1 MKVRISAA
9 GLKPDTVQLVKF
21 YAAFGTVEVRVIIAA
36 TLQTRIHRDPTPTG
50 YRTIVDLPPTERLEP
65 LLVPSLAVTPSEPEL
80 H

>member
-21 YAAFGTVEVRVIIAA
+21 YAAFGAVEVRVIIAA
-36 TLQTRIHRDPTPTG
+36 TLQTRIHRDPTPT
-50 YRTIVDLPPTERLEP
+50 ERLEP
-65 LLVPSLAVTPSEPEL
+65 LLVPSLAVTPSELEL